1 MFTPSLH
8 PSALRDPGRGAVADK
23 PNRSESLGG
32 KSGFTL
38 VEMLVVILIMGI
50 LSAIAIPSFISQ
62 TSKATDAQAKELV
75 RTAETTAQTIAT
87 DHGGSFASVSPTELH
102 SYEATIAVGSGT
114 PTKSAWVTAASG
126 NTTSYSI
133 TVTST
138 TGDTFTTE
146 RNALGL
152 TSHTCSEQTGSRG
165 CPDSS
170 W

>member
-8 PSALRDPGRGAVADK
+8 QQTLRGPGLRLTAGEPHRGENLSAA
-23 PNRSESLGG
+23 
-32 KSGFTL
+32 SGFTL

-87 DHGGSFASVSPTELH
+87 DHGGSFESVSPAELH
-102 SYEATIAVGSGT
+102 NYEATIALGSGT
-114 PTKSAWVTAASG
+114 PTKAAWVTAASG
-126 NTTSYSI
+126 TSSTYSI

-138 TGDTFTTE
+138 TGDTFTTD
-146 RNALGL
+146 RNSLGV
-152 TSHTCSEQTGSRG
+152 TSHTCSEQPASRG
-165 CPDSS
+165 CPNSS